1 MAYWACAQTAPRRE
15 SVARHFL
22 ELSDFE
28 VYLPLVRERRTVR
41 ASRAEVVRPLFPNYL
56 FVRIALQWSR
66 ARWAIGV
73 TRFILDGERPAVVSD
88 QIIDGLR
95 QRERDGIVHLPRQLK
110 HRRGD
115 KLRITAGPFRGH
127 LALYEGMTARERILV
142 LLTLFGSLHK
152 VELPQDAVE
161 AC

>member
-1 MAYWACAQTAPRRE
+1 MAFWACAQTAPRRE

-22 ELSDFE
+22 QLSDFE
-28 VYLPLVRERRTVR
+28 VYLPLVRERRTVQAR
-41 ASRAEVVRPLFPNYL
+41 RTEVVRPLFPNYL
-56 FVRIALQWSR
+56 FVRIELQWSR

-73 TRFILDGERPAVVSD
+73 TRLILDGERPAVVSD
-88 QIIDGLR
+88 QIIDAIRR
-95 QRERDGIVHLPRQLK
+95 QERNGVVYLPQRLK
-110 HRRGD
+110 RRRGD

-142 LLTLFGSLHK
+142 LLTLFGSLQK
-152 VELPQDAVE
+152 VELSQDAVE